1 LQLYRP
7 KNKQEGEYVSFV
19 QFILIA
25 ILQGLLEWLPI
36 SSEGQ
41 ITLVMLHVFN
51 ITELSTIL
59 SLIIWLHLGTA
70 GSALLKYR
78 SEYFNV
84 IFSKTAEFNYLRRF
98 LIIATLATGVT
109 AIPLYLLLNEL
120 FNPIYGDIISALIG
134 VFLIVTG
141 IVLYF
146 FRNIREYRPATDLT
160 LQEIILLGLI
170 QGCSIL
176 PGISRSGTTVATLL
190 GRKIEQENCLKYSFL
205 MSVPVILGAFIFDLL
220 ISGVPKVAGIS
231 IYVLI
236 IMIGVAFAFGLL
248 SMDVLLAVAKK
259 VNFAYFCVIIG
270 LIAVILGLLPL
281 I

>member
-1 LQLYRP
+1 
-7 KNKQEGEYVSFV
+7 VV
-19 QFILIA
+19 
-25 ILQGLLEWLPI
+25 LEWLPV

-70 GSALLKYR
+70 GAALLKYR
-78 SEYFNV
+78 AEYFNV
-84 IFSKTAEFNYLRRF
+84 IFSKTAEYHFLRRF

-109 AIPLYLLLNEL
+109 AVPLYLLLSEL
-120 FNPIYGDIISALIG
+120 FKPIYGDIISAFIG

-160 LQEIILLGLI
+160 IREIIVLGLI
-170 QGCSIL
+170 QGFSIL

-190 GRKIEQENCLKYSFL
+190 GSKIEQQNCLKFSFL
-205 MSVPVILGAFIFDLL
+205 MSVPIILAAFIFDLL
-220 ISGVPKVAGIS
+220 ISGVPEVAGIS
-231 IYVLI
+231 FYVLI
-236 IMIGVAFAFGLL
+236 LMIGVAFAFGLL
-248 SMDVLLAVAKK
+248 SMDVLLIIAKK
-259 VNFAYFCVIIG
+259 VNFAYFCIIIG
-270 LIAVILGLLPL
+270 LIAVVLGILPL

>member
-1 LQLYRP
+1 MSFLQFL
-7 KNKQEGEYVSFV
+7 
-19 QFILIA
+19 LIA

-41 ITLVMLHVFN
+41 ITLVMLYLFN

-70 GSALLKYR
+70 GAALLKYR

-84 IFSKTAEFNYLRRF
+84 IFSKTAEFSYLRRF

-109 AIPLYLLLNEL
+109 AIPLYLLLHEL
-120 FNPIYGDIISALIG
+120 FKLIYGDIISALIG

-160 LQEIILLGLI
+160 LREIILLGLI
-170 QGCSIL
+170 QGFSIL

-205 MSVPVILGAFIFDLL
+205 MSVPVILAAFIFDLL
-220 ISGVPKVAGIS
+220 ISGIPEVAGIS
-231 IYVLI
+231 FYVLML
-236 IMIGVAFAFGLL
+236 MIGVAFVFGLL
-248 SMDVLLAVAKK
+248 SMNVLLIIAKK

-270 LIAVILGLLPL
+270 LIAVVLGLLPH

>member
-1 LQLYRP
+1 MYRESEQMNYLQL
-7 KNKQEGEYVSFV
+7 F
-19 QFILIA
+19 LISM
-25 ILQGLLEWLPI
+25 LQGLLEWLPI

-41 ITLVMLHVFN
+41 IALVMLYVFN
-51 ITELSTIL
+51 ITESSTIL

-70 GSALLKYR
+70 GAALLKYR
-78 SEYFNV
+78 SDYFNILFINNV
-84 IFSKTAEFNYLRRF
+84 EFSHLRRF
-98 LIIATLATGVT
+98 LIVVTLATGVT

-134 VFLIVTG
+134 IFLIVTG

-146 FRNIREYRPATDLT
+146 FRNIREYRPVTDLS
-160 LQEIILLGLI
+160 LKEMILLGLV
-170 QGCSIL
+170 QGLSIL

-190 GRKIEQENCLKYSFL
+190 GRKIEHENSLKYSFL
-205 MSVPVILGAFIFDLL
+205 MSVPVVFGAFIFDLI
-220 ISGVPKVAGIS
+220 ISGVPELPGIS
-231 IYVLI
+231 IYEI
-236 IMIGVAFAFGLL
+236 IMMIGVAFAFGLL

-270 LIAVILGLLPL
+270 LIAVILGLLSL

>member
-1 LQLYRP
+1 MNYLQL
-7 KNKQEGEYVSFV
+7 F
-19 QFILIA
+19 LISM
-25 ILQGLLEWLPI
+25 LQGLLEWLPI

-41 ITLVMLHVFN
+41 IALVMLYVFN
-51 ITELSTIL
+51 ITESSTIL

-70 GSALLKYR
+70 GAALLKYR
-78 SEYFNV
+78 SDYFNILFINNV
-84 IFSKTAEFNYLRRF
+84 EFSHLRRF
-98 LIIATLATGVT
+98 LIVVTLATGVT

-134 VFLIVTG
+134 IFLIVTG

-146 FRNIREYRPATDLT
+146 FRNIREYRPVTDLS
-160 LQEIILLGLI
+160 LKEMILLGLV
-170 QGCSIL
+170 QGLSIL

-190 GRKIEQENCLKYSFL
+190 GRKIEHENSLKYSFL
-205 MSVPVILGAFIFDLL
+205 MSVPVVFGAFIFDLI
-220 ISGVPKVAGIS
+220 ISGVPELPGIS
-231 IYVLI
+231 IYEI
-236 IMIGVAFAFGLL
+236 IMMIGVAFAFGLL

-270 LIAVILGLLPL
+270 LIAVILGLLSL